1 MAQRW
6 SGGIR
11 MIDGRGELYTRS
23 RAEANWARWLQ
34 FHRDRG
40 DVREWWYEPMIFEF
54 EPIRHGTTRY
64 TPDFL
69 VLHPDRSHH
78 WEELKGWKKPTGETA
93 LKRMALY
100 HPEVELRV
108 ISWEQFRAIERQ
120 VSGFV
125 PGWEVGVPE
134 PHRRGVEAAID
145 ELENA
150 VGGASRAAA
159 AVAADEGLPAH
170 LVEHTLAQGGTIEQL
185 RELGGRGRR
194 KP

>member
-1 MAQRW
+1 MAQGW
-6 SGGIR
+6 SAGKRLIE
-11 MIDGRGELYTRS
+11 GRGELYTRS
-23 RAEANWARWLQ
+23 MAEANWARWLQ
-34 FHRDRG
+34 FLKERG
-40 DVREWWYEPMIFEF
+40 DVREWWYEPMQFEF

-69 VLHPDRSHH
+69 VLHPDGSHH
-78 WEELKGWKKPTGETA
+78 WDELKGWKRPKGETA

-120 VSGFV
+120 VLGLV
-125 PGWEVGVPE
+125 PGWEVGVPK
-134 PHRRGVEAAID
+134 PDRRTIEGAIQA
-145 ELENA
+145 LEDS
-150 VGGASRAAA
+150 VGDLGNAAA
-159 AVAADEGLPAH
+159 AIAADEGLPEH

-185 RELGGRGRR
+185 RDLGGRGRR